1 MLDYVNL
8 ESDLSDE
15 ERMIQETAREFVEE
29 NVTPDIGDHWIEGT
43 FLTDLIPEMGEM
55 GFYGGVQISL
65 KGEADAVFS
74 ALCQKP
80 TASTAV

>member
-43 FLTDLIPEMGEM
+43 FPTDLIPEMGEM
-55 GFYGGVQISL
+55 GFYAPNLEGYGLPNVSE
-65 KGEADAVFS
+65 KA
-74 ALCQKP
+74 
-80 TASTAV
+80 